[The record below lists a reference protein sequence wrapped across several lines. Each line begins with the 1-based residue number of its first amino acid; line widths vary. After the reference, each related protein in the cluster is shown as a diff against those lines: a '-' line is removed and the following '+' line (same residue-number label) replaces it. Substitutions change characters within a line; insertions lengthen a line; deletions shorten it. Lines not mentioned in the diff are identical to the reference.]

1 MLFKKTKKPTKKMM
15 ARIRMRRVQ
24 TILLA
29 IVSHKKNTNL
39 IKSATP
45 YLKST
50 QGKKGFKTSLR
61 KLKKMLLPSRKR
73 AKDKW
78 G

>member
-1 MLFKKTKKPTKKMM
+1 MM

-29 IVSHKKNTNL
+29 ISTHKQNTNL
-39 IKSATP
+39 VKLAAPSLDKS
-45 YLKST
+45 
-50 QGKKGFKTSLR
+50 QGRKGFKTSLR
-61 KLKKMLLPSRKR
+61 KLKKLILPSRKR

-78 G
+78 